1 MTTRLGNPTL
11 DNLSIGNR
19 QSPIGQCP
27 MITPGLRYPLQM
39 AFRPQMALRR
49 QMALPLQVPL
59 RRTAALAILSLA
71 LAAPAPPGSTLP
83 EAAARAVARVTPDRV
98 RTYVTTLAS
107 DDFGGRGLGEPGN
120 RAAEEYICK
129 VLQENGVPPAGANA
143 TCYQPVAVYRPSP
156 GTATAFSASFEDGRP
171 AVALTVSEDLYPLP
185 DSGNATVSGPLVFAD
200 HGISAPDR
208 GHDDYAGVNARD
220 AIVLLL
226 DGGPANLREY
236 ATLRQKIAQAAA
248 HGARGVLLVSD
259 HVSDDRLAW
268 PDQSASPPVYRL
280 LSEWQNAPPIA
291 ALSEAAARPIR
302 RALAEGVRVT
312 GTLTPALPAE
322 PVMMHNVLGMIE
334 GRDPSRRGEMVVVGA
349 HMDHDGTDTQGR
361 IFNGADDNASG
372 TAAVLAAAA
381 AFARAAAGG
390 ERPARAVLFAL
401 WNGEEK
407 GSLGAEAFVRSPQPA
422 RRVIAN
428 LNLDMVGRHEEI
440 PDPGNW
446 RFAGLPKVQAS
457 ASVNTLHVL
466 GYSIAPDL
474 AAELRDANGAVGL
487 TLLEDYDVG
496 AQDLL
501 KRSDNWPFV
510 EHGIPALFLTTGLH
524 PDYHTP
530 DDDTARI
537 DFGKLA
543 RVAQL
548 AARAAWIVAD
558 GPAPA
563 LKKR

>member
-1 MTTRLGNPTL
+1 
-11 DNLSIGNR
+11 
-19 QSPIGQCP
+19 
-27 MITPGLRYPLQM
+27 MIPPGVRYSLQM
-39 AFRPQMALRR
+39 A
-49 QMALPLQVPL
+49 L
-59 RRTAALAILSLA
+59 RRTAALAIAWLA
-71 LAAPAPPGSTLP
+71 LSAPGPLSSRLP
-83 EAAARAVARVTPDRV
+83 DALVRAVDRVTPESV

-107 DDFGGRGLGEPGN
+107 DEFGGRGVGDRGN

-129 VLQENGVPPAGANA
+129 VLQDNGVTPAGADA
-143 TCYQPVAVYRPSP
+143 SCYQPVAVYRPSP
-156 GTATAFSASFEDGRP
+156 GTATAFTASFEDGSP
-171 AVALTVSEDLYPLP
+171 AVALTAGDDLYPLP
-185 DSGNATVSGPLVFAD
+185 DSGNATVSGPLVFAGY
-200 HGISAPDR
+200 GIVASDR
-208 GHDDYAGVNARD
+208 HHDDYAGVDVRN

-226 DGGPANLREY
+226 DGTPANLHEY
-236 ATLRQKIAQAAA
+236 VTLHQKIEQAAA
-248 HGARGVLLVSD
+248 HGARAVLLVSD
-259 HVSDDRLAW
+259 HVADHRLAW
-268 PDQSASPPVYRL
+268 PDKSASPPVYRL
-280 LSEWQNAPPIA
+280 LSEWQHALPIA

-302 RALAEGVRVT
+302 KALTDGVGIT

-322 PVMMHNVLGMIE
+322 SVTIHNVLGMIE
-334 GRDPSRRGEMVVVGA
+334 GRDPARRGEMVVVGA
-349 HMDHDGTDTQGR
+349 HMDHDGTDAQGR

-381 AFARAAAGG
+381 AFARAAADG

-407 GSLGAEAFVRSPQPA
+407 GSLGAEAFVASPHPA

-466 GYSIAPDL
+466 GYSLTPDL
-474 AAELRDANGAVGL
+474 AAELRDANAAVGL

-548 AARAAWIVAD
+548 AARAAWIAAD
-558 GPAPA
+558 GPPPA

>member
-1 MTTRLGNPTL
+1 MR
-11 DNLSIGNR
+11 DD
-19 QSPIGQCP
+19 
-27 MITPGLRYPLQM
+27 TPGLRYPLQM
-39 AFRPQMALRR
+39 PLRGHR
-49 QMALPLQVPL
+49 AL
-59 RRTAALAILSLA
+59 RRTAALALSWLA
-71 LAAPAPPGSTLP
+71 LTSTGPSSTRLP
-83 EAAARAVARVTPDRV
+83 EAAARAVDRVTPDSLRA
-98 RTYVTTLAS
+98 YVTTLAS
-107 DDFGGRGLGEPGN
+107 DDFGGRGVGEPGN

-129 VLQENGVPPAGANA
+129 MLQDSGVAPAGTDAS
-143 TCYQPVAVYRPSP
+143 CYQPVAVYTPSP
-156 GTATAFSASFEDGRP
+156 GTATAFTASFEDGSP
-171 AVALTVSEDLYPLP
+171 AVALTLGDDLYPLP
-185 DSGNATVSGPLVFAD
+185 DSGNATVTGPLVFVA
-200 HGISAPDR
+200 HGISVPDR
-208 GHDDYAGVNARD
+208 HHDDYAGVNARD

-226 DGGPANLREY
+226 DGAPGDLHEY
-236 ATLRQKIAQAAA
+236 GTLQKKIAQAAA

-259 HVSDDRLAW
+259 HVSDHRLAW
-268 PDQSASPPVYRL
+268 PDKSASPPVYRL
-280 LSEWQNAPPIA
+280 LSEWQSALPVV
-291 ALSEAAARPIR
+291 ALSDRAARPMR
-302 RALAEGVRVT
+302 KAMADGVRVT
-312 GTLTPALPAE
+312 ATVSPALPAE
-322 PVMMHNVLGMIE
+322 PVTMRNVLGIVE
-334 GRDPSRRGEMVVVGA
+334 GRDGSRRGEMVVVGA
-349 HMDHDGTDTQGR
+349 HMDHDGTDAQGR

-381 AFARAAAGG
+381 AFARAAADG

-407 GSLGAEAFVRSPQPA
+407 GSLGAEAFVASPQPA

-466 GYSIAPDL
+466 GYSLAPDL

-530 DDDTARI
+530 EDDTARI

>member
-1 MTTRLGNPTL
+1 
-11 DNLSIGNR
+11 
-19 QSPIGQCP
+19 
-27 MITPGLRYPLQM
+27 M
-39 AFRPQMALRR
+39 A
-49 QMALPLQVPL
+49 V
-59 RRTAALAILSLA
+59 RRTAALVLAWCA
-71 LAAPAPPGSTLP
+71 LAAPGPLP
-83 EAAARAVARVTPDRV
+83 TRLPDAVVRAVESMGPD
-98 RTYVTTLAS
+98 TLHAYVETLAA
-107 DDFGGRGLGEPGN
+107 DDFAGRGLGDPGN
-120 RAAEEYICK
+120 RAAEEFICRT
-129 VLQENGVPPAGANA
+129 LQQNGVPPGGESGS
-143 TCYQPVAVYRPSP
+143 CYQSVLVYRPAP
-156 GTATAFSASFEDGRP
+156 GTSATLKASFEDGSR
-171 AVALTVSEDLYPLP
+171 VAELALGDDFYPLLE
-185 DSGNATVSGPLVFAD
+185 SGRAQVTGPLVFAG
-200 HGISAPDR
+200 HGVAAPSQK
-208 GHDDYAGVNARD
+208 HDDYDGVNARG
-220 AIVLLL
+220 AIVLVLE
-226 DGGPANLREY
+226 GQPQNLRGESPT
-236 ATLRQKIAQAAA
+236 AAQKIATASA
-248 HGARGVLLVSD
+248 HGARGIVFVSD
-259 HVSDDRLAW
+259 TMPDYRLLW
-268 PDQSASPPVYRL
+268 PEQGSSRSAVYRL
-280 LSEWQNAPPIA
+280 LSEWRDALPA
-291 ALSEAAARPIR
+291 AAVSERAARPLR
-302 RALAEGVRVT
+302 KALASGTRVVA
-312 GTLTPALPAE
+312 TLTPALPADA
-322 PVMMHNVLGMIE
+322 VTMHNVLGIVE
-334 GRDPSRRGEMVVVGA
+334 GRDPDRRGEMVVVGA
-349 HMDHDGTDTQGR
+349 HLDHDGTDAQGR
-361 IFNGADDNASG
+361 IYNGADDNASG

-381 AFARAAAGG
+381 AFARAAADG

-407 GSLGAEAFVRSPQPA
+407 GSLGAEAFVAAPQPA

-446 RFAGLPKVQAS
+446 RYAGLPRVAAS

-466 GYSIAPDL
+466 GYSYTPDM
-474 AAELRDANGAVGL
+474 AAELREANGAVGL

-558 GPAPA
+558 GPAPV

>member
-1 MTTRLGNPTL
+1 
-11 DNLSIGNR
+11 
-19 QSPIGQCP
+19 
-27 MITPGLRYPLQM
+27 MIPPGVRYPCLQM
-39 AFRPQMALRR
+39 AVLQMA
-49 QMALPLQVPL
+49 L
-59 RRTAALAILSLA
+59 RRTAALAIAWLA
-71 LAAPAPPGSTLP
+71 LAAPGPLSSRLP
-83 EAAARAVARVTPDRV
+83 DAAVRAVDRVTPEALRSHV
-98 RTYVTTLAS
+98 ATLAS
-107 DDFGGRGLGEPGN
+107 DEFGGRGVGEPGN

-129 VLQENGVPPAGANA
+129 ALQDSGVTPAGVDAS
-143 TCYQPVAVYRPSP
+143 CYQPVAVYRPTP
-156 GTATAFSASFEDGRP
+156 GTAATFSASFEDKSP
-171 AVALTVSEDLYPLP
+171 TVALTVAEDFYPLP
-185 DSGNATVSGPLVFAD
+185 DGGNATVTGPLVFGG
-200 HGISAPDR
+200 HGIVAADR
-208 GHDDYAGVNARD
+208 HHDDYAGKDARD
-220 AIVLLL
+220 AIVLVL
-226 DGGPANLREY
+226 DGAPGELRGSG
-236 ATLRQKIAQAAA
+236 TLQQKIEQAAA
-248 HGARGVLLVSD
+248 HGARGLLVVTDHLSD
-259 HVSDDRLAW
+259 HSMAW
-268 PDQSASPPVYRL
+268 PDKSASPPVYRL
-280 LSEWQNAPPIA
+280 LSEWQKALPVA
-291 ALSEAAARPIR
+291 ALTERAVRPIR
-302 RALAEGVRVT
+302 RALDAGVRVT

-322 PVMMHNVLGMIE
+322 PVTMRNVLGLIE
-334 GRDPSRRGEMVVVGA
+334 GRDPARRGEMVVVGA
-349 HMDHDGTDTQGR
+349 HMDHDGTDPQGR

-381 AFARAAAGG
+381 AFGRAAADG

-407 GSLGAEAFVRSPQPA
+407 GSLGAEAFVESPQPA

-440 PDPGNW
+440 LDPGNW

-466 GYSIAPDL
+466 GYTLTPDL

-543 RVAQL
+543 KVAQL

>member
-1 MTTRLGNPTL
+1 MAVR
-11 DNLSIGNR
+11 
-19 QSPIGQCP
+19 
-27 MITPGLRYPLQM
+27 LQM
-39 AFRPQMALRR
+39 AACRLFDRG
-49 QMALPLQVPL
+49 
-59 RRTAALAILSLA
+59 RTAALAVVWLA
-71 LAAPAPPGSTLP
+71 LVGPGPLSSRLPDAAV
-83 EAAARAVARVTPDRV
+83 RAVDRVTPESV
-98 RTYVTTLAS
+98 KSYVTTLAS
-107 DDFGGRGLGEPGN
+107 DEFGGRGVGQPGN

-129 VLQENGVPPAGANA
+129 VLKDNGVAPAGIDAS
-143 TCYQPVAVYRPSP
+143 CYQPIAVYRPAP
-156 GTATAFSASFEDGRP
+156 GTGTVFTASFEDGSP
-171 AVALTVSEDLYPLP
+171 AVALTVGDDLYPLP
-185 DSGNATVSGPLVFAD
+185 ASGNATVTGPLVFAG
-200 HGISAPDR
+200 HGIVTSDR
-208 GHDDYAGVNARD
+208 HHDDYAGVNARN

-226 DGGPANLREY
+226 DGAPGDLREY
-236 ATLRQKIAQAAA
+236 VTLQQKIEQASA

-259 HVSDDRLAW
+259 HVPDHRLAW
-268 PDQSASPPVYRL
+268 PDPSASPPVYRL
-280 LSEWQNAPPIA
+280 LSEWQNALPVA
-291 ALSEAAARPIR
+291 ALSEHAARPIR
-302 RALAEGVRVT
+302 RALAEGVRAS

-322 PVMMHNVLGMIE
+322 PVTMHNVLGMIE
-334 GRDPSRRGEMVVVGA
+334 GRDPLRRGEMVVIGA
-349 HMDHDGTDTQGR
+349 HMDHDGTDSQGR

-381 AFARAAAGG
+381 AFARAAADG

-407 GSLGAEAFVRSPQPA
+407 GSLGAEAFVTSPQPA

-457 ASVNTLHVL
+457 TSVNTLHVL
-466 GYSIAPDL
+466 GYSLTPDL

-558 GPAPA
+558 GPPPA